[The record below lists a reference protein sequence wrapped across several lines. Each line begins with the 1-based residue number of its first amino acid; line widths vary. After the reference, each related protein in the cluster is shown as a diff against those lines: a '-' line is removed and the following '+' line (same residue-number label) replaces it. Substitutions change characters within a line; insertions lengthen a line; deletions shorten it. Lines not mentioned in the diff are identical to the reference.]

1 MRKLVFLS
9 AVMVVVCALVPVGPI
24 SEADGQIPMPNPT
37 PPPAEFLWIDSAW
50 IERSTTNPYT
60 FYLKCEAGAWGV
72 QGGTYFFTAVAKTVG
87 DATVGETPITRTLFS
102 YEVPVG
108 EERRE
113 SVYFPNNYDGS
124 IVYSGVFEES
134 ALIRPGDPFGVRVAA
149 YDGVWVTMDLW
160 CRTEQNGNVNFQ
172 IVGTDTVWVSLP
184 DPVPPPQAP

>member
-50 IERSTTNPYT
+50 IERSTTNPYS
-60 FYLKCEAGAWGV
+60 FYIKCEAGAWGV
-72 QGGTYFFTAVAKTVG
+72 QGGTYFFTAVAKTVNA
-87 DATVGETPITRTLFS
+87 DNEPLYSRTLYS

-113 SVYFPNNYDGS
+113 SVYFPANYDGS
-124 IVYSGVFEES
+124 IVYSGLFKE
-134 ALIRPGDPFGVRVAA
+134 AGLIRVGDPFGVQVAA

-160 CRTEQNGNVNFQ
+160 CRTEQNGNVTFQ
-172 IVGTDTVWVSLP
+172 IVSTDKVWVSLP